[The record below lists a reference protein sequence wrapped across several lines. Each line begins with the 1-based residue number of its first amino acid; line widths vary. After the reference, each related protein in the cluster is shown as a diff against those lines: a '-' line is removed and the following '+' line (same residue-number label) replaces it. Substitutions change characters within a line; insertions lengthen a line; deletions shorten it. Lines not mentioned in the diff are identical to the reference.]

1 MCEVGSVLEDVVLL
15 IDGNGVRDGD
25 GGGGRGGG
33 RNGLELL
40 KRGLEADPLGLVQ
53 REVAVLHSLSFFLGA
68 PEIENQDEA
77 AYAIRRSRECAD
89 CRERK
94 TSSKP

>member
-1 MCEVGSVLEDVVLL
+1 L

-25 GGGGRGGG
+25 GSGG

-53 REVAVLHSLSFFLGA
+53 REVAVLHSLSFFMGA

>member
-1 MCEVGSVLEDVVLL
+1 MDRKGKKETEREREGGSLLEDVVLL

-25 GGGGRGGG
+25 SAGG

-40 KRGLEADPLGLVQ
+40 KRGIKVDPLGLVQ
-53 REVAVLHSLSFFLGA
+53 REVAVLHSLSYFLGA

-77 AYAIRRSRECAD
+77 A
-89 CRERK
+89 
-94 TSSKP
+94 

>member
-1 MCEVGSVLEDVVLL
+1 MDRKGKKETEREREGGSLLEDVVLL

-25 GGGGRGGG
+25 GGG
-33 RNGLELL
+33 RNRLELL
-40 KRGLEADPLGLVQ
+40 KRGLEVDPLGLVQ

-77 AYAIRRSRECAD
+77 
-89 CRERK
+89 
-94 TSSKP
+94 T